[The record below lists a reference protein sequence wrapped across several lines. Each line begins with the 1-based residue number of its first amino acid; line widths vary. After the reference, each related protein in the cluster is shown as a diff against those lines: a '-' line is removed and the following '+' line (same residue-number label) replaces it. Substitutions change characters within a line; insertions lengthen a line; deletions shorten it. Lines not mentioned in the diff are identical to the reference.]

1 MGLALE
7 VRRIEQQLA
16 IINKVPSTCKT
27 DVDAIPFEAQD
38 TLQTKAMAPRKQSKR
53 YAALTGKVSQL
64 AKQIG
69 LMSADQTLEATASSA
84 EQQSL
89 STTGLCL
96 HKNPLFTQEPSS
108 LEFILLQQRA
118 EAVSENLAAIQAK
131 IAKENDTNILAKD
144 TSVPL
149 ISKEQ
154 LVDSVRAHLSQV
166 QQALSLK
173 LAFTVPGPEEIPSP
187 DEDLQ
192 I

>member
-1 MGLALE
+1 
-7 VRRIEQQLA
+7 
-16 IINKVPSTCKT
+16 
-27 DVDAIPFEAQD
+27 
-38 TLQTKAMAPRKQSKR
+38 
-53 YAALTGKVSQL
+53 LT
-64 AKQIG
+64 
-69 LMSADQTLEATASSA
+69 SADQTLEATASSA

-131 IAKENDTNILAKD
+131 IVKENDTNILAKD

-154 LVDSVRAHLSQV
+154 LVDSVRAHLLQV

-173 LAFTVPGPEEIPSP
+173 LAFAVPGPEEIPSP
-187 DEDLQ
+187 NEDFQVLIQADQMPFSALSEQ
-192 I
+192 IGFLKGVRYLL